1 MAIVPNKDGQG
12 IKANGAYGVVD
23 PSYEIPTITGA
34 GYPAVA
40 SAYASQIAVNS
51 TTGEVY
57 RALATGTTAWIE
69 TNIR

>member
-12 IKANGAYGVVD
+12 IKANGIYGDVD
-23 PSYEIPTITGA
+23 RSYEMPSITGA
-34 GYPAVA
+34 GVPAVA
-40 SAYASQIAVNS
+40 SAFASQMALNT

-57 RALATGTTAWIE
+57 RALATGTTVWIE